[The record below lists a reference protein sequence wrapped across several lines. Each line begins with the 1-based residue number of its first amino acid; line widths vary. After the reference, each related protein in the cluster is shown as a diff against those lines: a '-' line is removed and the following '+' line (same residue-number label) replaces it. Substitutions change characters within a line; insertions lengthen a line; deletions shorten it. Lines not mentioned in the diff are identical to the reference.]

1 MRQILAKEG
10 HKKVLINRAYTLCS
24 TDYHLKEELRC
35 LEKVFVE
42 RINYPRW
49 LVKQMMKK
57 VLDGQ
62 TNRNV
67 PNVTINL
74 PNEDSHRSIKTTL
87 ISLPYKRK
95 QGENVI
101 RSLRNTLDK
110 ILPQDVEPKFIYTGT
125 ELSTKFQIK
134 DKTKDEHK
142 HDLVYYG
149 KCPECDE
156 SYVGETGRR
165 LQDRV
170 DEHSRK
176 DSKSNILRHSY
187 QENHKNVSRNNFQIL
202 GNGYKKMK
210 FKRKL
215 SEALYIIELRPS
227 LNRQETSVALKL
239 FN

>member
-1 MRQILAKEG
+1 MFNGLPSKRTIALPRKSIC
-10 HKKVLINRAYTLCS
+10 KRN
-24 TDYHLKEELRC
+24 
-35 LEKVFVE
+35 
-42 RINYPRW
+42 NYPRW

-57 VLDGQ
+57 VLDEH

-67 PNVTINL
+67 PNVNINF
-74 PNEDSHRSIKTTL
+74 PNEDSHHSVKTPL
-87 ISLPYKRK
+87 ISLPYKGK

-101 RSLRNTLDK
+101 RSLRNSLDK
-110 ILPQDVEPKFIYTGT
+110 TLPQDVKPKFIFTGT
-125 ELSTKFQIK
+125 KLSTKFQIK

-142 HDLVYYG
+142 HNLVYRG
-149 KCPECDE
+149 RFPECDE

-165 LQDRV
+165 LQERV
-170 DEHSRK
+170 DEHSGK
-176 DSKSNILRHSY
+176 DSKCNILRHSY

-215 SEALYIIELRPS
+215 SEALYITELRLS
-227 LNRQETSVALKL
+227 LNTQETSAALKL

>member
-1 MRQILAKEG
+1 M
-10 HKKVLINRAYTLCS
+10 N
-24 TDYHLKEELRC
+24 YHLKEELRY

-42 RINYPRW
+42 RNSYPRW

-57 VLDGQ
+57 VLDEQ
-62 TNRNV
+62 PNRNV
-67 PNVTINL
+67 LTVTINL
-74 PNEDSHRSIKTTL
+74 PNEESLCSIKTSLT
-87 ISLPYKRK
+87 SLPCKGK

-110 ILPQDVEPKFIYTGT
+110 ILPQDVQPKFIYTET
-125 ELSTKFQIK
+125 KLSAKLQIK

-170 DEHSRK
+170 DEHSGK
-176 DSKSNILRHSY
+176 DSKSNILRNSC
-187 QENHKNVSRNNFQIL
+187 QENDKNVSRINFQFL
-202 GNGYKKMK
+202 GNEYKKMK
-210 FKRKL
+210 FKWKL
-215 SEALYIIELRPS
+215 FEALYIKELHPS
-227 LNRQETSVALKL
+227 LNTREISVALKL
-239 FN
+239 F